1 MDAPT
6 VESLKQQL
14 AGVSIAAHGV
24 YQKGH
29 PVPPGYDCTQ
39 LHLVADL
46 YSRCTKAER
55 DNEKLRITIEK
66 NGVPPEVIEALRALL
81 GIKAAS
87 KDQRNTDRRL
97 ARQFLTRWVHA
108 TRAAQGQLI
117 VTRNWD
123 CDFRLE
129 NGNYANHC
137 VTCNNPFMGHKRRTT
152 CRKCALTDPIVDEV

>member
-1 MDAPT
+1 MDTPT
-6 VESLKQQL
+6 VDELKQQL

-24 YQKGH
+24 YQKGQAI
-29 PVPPGYDCTQ
+29 PPGYDCTQ

-46 YSRCTKAER
+46 YSRCHKAEK

-66 NGVPPEVIEALRALL
+66 NGVPPEVVDALRVVL
-81 GIKAAS
+81 GLKAQV
-87 KDQRNTDRRL
+87 KDQRNADRKI

-108 TRAAQGQLI
+108 KRAEAGQLV

-137 VTCNNPFMGHKRRTT
+137 VTCHQPFMGHKRRTI
-152 CRKCALTDPIVDEV
+152 CRKCALTDPIVD